1 MRNISIIC
9 NDGEIMR
16 KTAAMAVLSAL
27 AGLLG
32 ACGSPDYRYAHDSV
46 EKVYF
51 RVPYAWSIIDQTE
64 EFFKDRPAGAS
75 NAKPVRVW
83 TIDSHQPPDPKNVDN
98 VDSDMPVGQAQ
109 LISVSQGLGEAVSVS
124 SVRASGFKFD
134 PVAPATGLEDT
145 WEVITD
151 QPMRTKGGISGSIAV
166 FNYRENATDPW
177 LTQAREVFVDAARK
191 RVYILDVFC
200 TAKCYQQYER
210 DIFDI
215 LDSWRI
221 DA

>member
-1 MRNISIIC
+1 MPIC
-9 NDGEIMR
+9 NDDEIMK
-16 KTAAMAVLSAL
+16 KTAAIVVLSAL
-27 AGLLG
+27 AALLG
-32 ACGSPDYRYAHDSV
+32 ACGSPDYRYAHDTA

-51 RVPYAWSIIDQTE
+51 RVPYAWSISDQTE

-83 TIDSHQPPDPKNVDN
+83 VIDAHTPPDPKNADN
-98 VDSDMPVGQAQ
+98 PASDLPVGKAQ
-109 LISVSQGLGEAVSVS
+109 IISVSQGLGEAVSIA
-124 SVRASGFKFD
+124 SVRASGFQFD

-166 FNYRENATDPW
+166 FNHRDKATDPW
-177 LTQAREVFVDAARK
+177 LTQAREVFVDPGHK

-200 TAKCYQQYER
+200 TAACYKQYER

-215 LDSWRI
+215 LNSWRI